1 MKGSKYSRSKAKR
14 ATMKD
19 VAKMA
24 GVTIGTVSHVI
35 NGTAPITPETAEKVR
50 QAIRELDYVPNSLAK
65 NMRTHKNKMV
75 GFLVP
80 RLTNSFYARIASAYM
95 EEAKKKRIIRY
106 P

>member
-1 MKGSKYSRSKAKR
+1 MLSMVRRLLRRKQPK
-14 ATMKD
+14 
-19 VAKMA
+19 
-24 GVTIGTVSHVI
+24 
-35 NGTAPITPETAEKVR
+35 KVR

-95 EEAKKKRIIRY
+95 EEAQKENYTVSIMDYGYSLEQEKKGALWTSSE
-106 P
+106 